1 MVFNERLPRICLCLL
16 AASSF
21 CRSLI
26 VLSFHVFHGFPQES
40 TLTFFDQ
47 MITWPN
53 HCSCLSCKHF
63 LMIFSF
69 SLVLSSSAEF
79 LSWDLT
85 FHIHQTILE
94 SFLCSLFTSSH
105 WTGDFHRAQH
115 YILIIVGGWCR
126 NGGGGGV
133 SYYFTVQFN
142 RIYIFGFSVFELAMQ
157 DFHPHSHPS
166 LVPGRSVS

>member
-1 MVFNERLPRICLCLL
+1 MIFKWVWWFSMKDFQEFVFSYFL

-94 SFLCSLFTSSH
+94 SFLCSLFTSSR

-126 NGGGGGV
+126 NGGGGGEGV
-133 SYYFTVQFN
+133 SLFLLLYSSILFTVCGGEN
-142 RIYIFGFSVFELAMQ
+142 
-157 DFHPHSHPS
+157 
-166 LVPGRSVS
+166 